1 MTHNEQGINMA
12 KTPEERR
19 KMMRK
24 AASKLA
30 ETQGLAW
37 KELPKEKKKELKQ
50 QVRTGRKEKRA
61 AKKAGSAAG
70 A

>member
-1 MTHNEQGINMA
+1 MA

-19 KMMRK
+19 KAMRK

-30 ETQGLAW
+30 ETQGLTW
-37 KELPKEKKKELKQ
+37 KELPDEKKKEFRQ

-61 AKKAGSAAG
+61 AKKAGSTAAT
-70 A
+70 